1 MSARHS
7 NATPLTIHIYAEKN
21 FDEPKDFDSKIE
33 TSKGKA
39 DIDIGKEFR
48 NKLFRFKILRALVP
62 RY

>member
-48 NKLFRFKILRALVP
+48 NKLFRF
-62 RY
+62 